1 MGINS
6 AFALSQA
13 GLSTV
18 EKWSEITSANIAN
31 ADRAGY
37 AKKTVLRETSAD
49 GAVAVAG
56 IRRESDLIIDRQHR
70 AEISRFERQDA
81 IASGIS
87 LYTNRLG
94 TSDAPNALNARIAAL
109 ETALVQLAAAPEQS
123 ARQSAVVLAAEDM
136 AREVNTAASA
146 ISEAK
151 FTTEQAIEVSVG
163 KFNQS
168 LARIADLNEKIIR
181 LEPGTHRHA
190 AMTDEIN
197 ASLDNLSK
205 LADIHVRFDAAGRA
219 TVYTAG
225 GTPVVEGDSFRAA
238 EFEPASA
245 SLLVEGIDITP
256 GVSSSRGFYE
266 GRLAGQFSILRQEL
280 PQMERQLDELARG
293 LIVGFEAADGSL
305 VPGAAGLFTDN
316 GGPFDA
322 LSLSGLAH
330 RIAVNDAVRPELGG
344 DLWRVRD
351 GIGAA
356 AEGPPSDNAQVA
368 TFVAMLEAY
377 QTFDPTA
384 GLGTNRTIGDF
395 AGALVADQQYVRVE
409 AEGLRDGFKASAN
422 AIGATRSSISGVN
435 TDEELQQLIEIE
447 QSYAA
452 NSQVMRVL
460 SEMVDTLLASF

>member
-37 AKKTVLRETSAD
+37 AKKTVLRETSPA
-49 GAVAVAG
+49 GAVSVSG
-56 IRRESDLIIDRQHR
+56 IRREADLIIDRQHR

-94 TSDAPNALNARIAAL
+94 ASDSPTALNTRVAAL

-136 AREVNTAASA
+136 AQELNTAAA
-146 ISEAK
+146 ALSEAK
-151 FTTEQAIEVSVG
+151 FTTEKAIEYSVG
-163 KFNQS
+163 EFNQI
-168 LARIADLNEKIIR
+168 LAKIADLNENIIR
-181 LEPGTHRHA
+181 HEPGTHQHA
-190 AMTDEIN
+190 AMTDEIS
-197 ASLDNLSK
+197 ASLDSLSE
-205 LADIHVRFDAAGRA
+205 LADIHVRFDGAGRA
-219 TVYTAG
+219 TVFTAG
-225 GTPVVEGDSFRAA
+225 GTPIVEGDVFRAA
-238 EFEPASA
+238 EFESASA
-245 SLLVEGIDITP
+245 SLIVDGIDITP
-256 GVSSSRGFYE
+256 GVASSRGFFE
-266 GRLAGQFSILRQEL
+266 GRLAGQFTILRQEI
-280 PQMERQLDELARG
+280 PQMEFQLDELARG
-293 LIVGFEAADGSL
+293 LIVGFETADSSL
-305 VPGAAGLFTDN
+305 APGAAGLFTDN
-316 GGPFDA
+316 GGAFDA
-322 LSLSGLAH
+322 LSLTGLSH
-330 RIAVNDAVRPELGG
+330 RISINDAVRPETGG

-351 GIGAA
+351 GIGAT
-356 AEGPPSDNAQVA
+356 AEGPPSDNAQVSA
-368 TFVAMLEAY
+368 FVAMLEAD

-384 GLGTNRTIGDF
+384 GLGTNRTISDF
-395 AGALVADQQYVRVE
+395 AGALIADQQYVRVE

-422 AIGATRSSISGVN
+422 AIGITRSGISGVN

-460 SEMVDTLLASF
+460 SEMVDTLLAAF